1 MPGSSE
7 PARSP
12 SPAAAATATVR
23 AAGRIHLGLLAIP
36 PGDGV
41 ASSEAALIRRVYGG
55 LGFMV
60 ERPGVAVRVS
70 LGDGPA
76 ADGGGKSVAANARG
90 RAAAAEQAARCERV
104 ARRCE
109 ERLGLGSRAHLSVE
123 LLESP
128 RAHVGLGSGTQLSL
142 AVAAAAAALARASR
156 LADGAERDD
165 PAALAE
171 LAGRGL
177 RSSIGIHGF
186 ARGGL
191 LFEAG
196 RSLPS
201 ATGERPVPDGA
212 GRRLGP
218 LVARVDVPE
227 AWRFVIAI
235 PSGHGLHGGEERE
248 AFAGLTGTSAALSAE
263 LVRIAALELV
273 PAVIEA
279 DHDAFAAAVTRYGQL
294 AGEPY
299 ESLMRSHPLGRRVA
313 ETIHWLESHGGRGV
327 AQTSWGPAVVA
338 CLASEAEA
346 ARLVARLLPEA
357 AGRGTEILATAACN
371 RPASIRLSP
380 A

>member
-1 MPGSSE
+1 MPGSTE
-7 PARSP
+7 RARSP
-12 SPAAAATATVR
+12 SPAPVATATVR

-41 ASSEAALIRRVYGG
+41 VGSEAAFVRRVYGG

-70 LGDGPA
+70 LWEGPA
-76 ADGGGKSVAANARG
+76 AGGRVEAMPPVEGCRG
-90 RAAAAEQAARCERV
+90 SAVEAAARCERV

-109 ERLGLGSRAHLSVE
+109 ERLGIGSRAHLSVE
-123 LLESP
+123 LLERP
-128 RAHVGLGSGTQLSL
+128 RSHVGLGSGTQLSL

-156 LADGAERDD
+156 LADGDEQDD

-186 ARGGL
+186 TRGGL
-191 LFEAG
+191 LLEAG
-196 RSLPS
+196 RGLPT
-201 ATGERPVPDGA
+201 AAERPGADGA

-218 LVARVDVPE
+218 LVSRVGVPE
-227 AWRFVIAI
+227 VWRFVIAI
-235 PSGHGLHGGEERE
+235 PGGHGLHGGEERE
-248 AFAGLTGTSAALSAE
+248 AFAGLAGTSGALSAE
-263 LVRIAALELV
+263 LVRIATLELV

-279 DHDAFAAAVTRYGQL
+279 DHDAFAAAVTRYGLL

-299 ESLMRSHPLGRRVA
+299 ESLMRSHPLGRLVA
-313 ETIHWLESHGGRGV
+313 ETTSWLESHGGRGV

-338 CLASEAEA
+338 CLPCEAEA
-346 ARLVARLLPEA
+346 ACLVARLLPEA
-357 AGRGTEILATAACN
+357 AARGIEIVTTAACN
-371 RPASIRLSP
+371 QPASLRLSP